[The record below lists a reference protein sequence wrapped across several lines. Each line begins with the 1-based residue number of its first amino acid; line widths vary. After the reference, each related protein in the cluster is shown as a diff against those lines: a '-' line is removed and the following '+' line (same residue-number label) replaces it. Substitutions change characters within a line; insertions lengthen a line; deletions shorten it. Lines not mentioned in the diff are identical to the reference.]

1 MSLLPQQSSHLGGYA
16 NPWLESAVFGLDRW
30 LRRRQGVFEYTGNPS
45 CMFRAQRAQAD
56 ERVTLS
62 DGTAIAP
69 GDPILSLHLWNEHM
83 PPLSADGA
91 TVSWARELCHRV
103 EVSMLELARYL
114 AECPELDDIK
124 GVRGD
129 MRLGTAE
136 QSAQLARLAARYG
149 FEPIAEAV
157 RSSYLSSASLHR
169 FSENIYIFLLV
180 LATNPVAVGAP
191 VLRRD
196 HKLVYFSRSALTRR
210 YGRDWEN
217 RERGARS
224 AGVC

>member
-1 MSLLPQQSSHLGGYA
+1 MSLLPQQSSHLVGYA

-45 CMFRAQRAQAD
+45 CIFRVQRTRAD
-56 ERVTLS
+56 ERLTLS
-62 DGTAIAP
+62 DGTEIAP
-69 GDPILSLHLWNEHM
+69 GDTILNLHLWNEHM
-83 PPLSADGA
+83 PPMSVDGA
-91 TVSWARELCHRV
+91 SVSWARQLCQCIG
-103 EVSMLELARYL
+103 VSMRELAAYL
-114 AECPELDDIK
+114 AERPELDDIK
-124 GVRGD
+124 AVRAD

-136 QSAQLARLAARYG
+136 QSTQLARLAGRFG
-149 FEPIAEAV
+149 FETTVEAV
-157 RSSYLSSASLHR
+157 RSSSLSSASLHR

-196 HKLVYFSRSALTRR
+196 HKLVYLSRSALTRR
-210 YGRDWEN
+210 YGRDRKN
-217 RERGARS
+217 RELGARS